1 MSAQHPYSYRES
13 DPGKWV
19 VCGPHPTF
27 ADGMQLRFS
36 SKLDAA
42 DVAAA
47 LNSAF
52 QCGVVCGGDQEAK
65 P

>member
-1 MSAQHPYSYRES
+1 MSAQHPTPTASPTRQV
-13 DPGKWV
+13 GRV
-19 VCGPHPTF
+19 RTTPTF

>member
-1 MSAQHPYSYRES
+1 MAAQHPT
-13 DPGKWV
+13 
-19 VCGPHPTF
+19 PTASPTPASGSC
-27 ADGMQLRFS
+27 ADHTRRSRTGCSFGSS

-52 QCGVVCGGDQEAK
+52 QCGVVCGGDQEAE